1 MARLGGRLSRWYAAA
16 FVAGLAYLV
25 GWVFVAGFGGAVVQV
40 DFQVYPGLEGTV
52 VVIDGDSV
60 GTLFRRGR
68 QRLSGFR
75 VGLGEHRVT
84 LRHETLPADTF
95 RVQAEL
101 RGAQY
106 VVYAYPD
113 GEWVGE
119 EYRRRIALG
128 RSYPD

>member
-1 MARLGGRLSRWYAAA
+1 MAGRISRWYAAA
-16 FVAGLAYLV
+16 FGVGLLYLV
-25 GWVFVAGFGGAVVQV
+25 AWVVMAGFGGAVVQV
-40 DFQVYPGLEGTV
+40 DFNVYPELEGTV

-75 VGLGEHRVT
+75 VELGEHRVT
-84 LRHETLPADTF
+84 LRHDALPSDTF
-95 RVQAEL
+95 RVDAEL

-106 VVYAYPD
+106 VVYAYPEGD
-113 GEWVGE
+113 WVGD

-128 RSYPD
+128 DWYPD